1 MNNKIYLDNNATT
14 ALDPEV
20 IKVMEAD
27 LRSPPSNPSSIHLFG
42 RDAKN
47 RLQDARQT
55 ISSFFQVKPKEI
67 LFTSG
72 GTESMNTLLQGL
84 IHPEKQPH
92 VITSNIEHSCVEKT
106 LHNLQKKGC
115 RVSFLPA
122 GLKGAVSPEQVQETI
137 TAETKYL
144 VFSAANSETG
154 VKHDIKALA
163 DIALQYNIPLIIDA
177 IAHFGKDPFI
187 LHPGIAAAGFS
198 AHKLHGPKGAG
209 FMFLRSSLSTQFTPL
224 LFGGG
229 QEYGLRS
236 GTENLTTIL
245 GLAKAVDQLAKH
257 MPEACKRMKDL
268 RDYFEKTIQDKLSF
282 VQINGSQERVC
293 NVSNLC
299 FTGCDA
305 ETLSIQLDLHS
316 IAASQGSACSSGSVE
331 PSRVLTNMGLSQAHA
346 KSSIRFSLSRLTTYE
361 EIKTAAS
368 IVIALAQSL
377 K

>member
-20 IKVMEAD
+20 IKVMEED
-27 LRSPPSNPSSIHLFG
+27 LRAPPSNPSSIHSFG
-42 RDAKN
+42 RDAKDK
-47 RLQDARQT
+47 LQEARQS
-55 ISSFFQVKPKEI
+55 ISSFLKVKPKEI

-72 GTESMNTLLQGL
+72 GTESLNTLLQGL
-84 IHPEKQPH
+84 ILPQKQPH

-106 LHNLQKKGC
+106 LRKLQEKGC

-122 GLKGAVSPEQVQETI
+122 GLKGAVSPEQVLEALTN
-137 TAETKYL
+137 ETKYL

-154 VKHDIKALA
+154 VKHDINAFA
-163 DIALQYNIPLIIDA
+163 DIALQYNIPLIVDA
-177 IAHFGKDPFI
+177 IAHFGKDPFT

-198 AHKLHGPKGAG
+198 AHKFHGPKGAG
-209 FMFLRSSLSTQFTPL
+209 FMFLRSSLSAQFTPL

-236 GTENLTTIL
+236 GTENLTSIL
-245 GLAKAVDQLAKH
+245 GLATAVDQLAKH
-257 MPEACKRMKDL
+257 APEAYTRMKAL
-268 RDYFEKTIQDKLSF
+268 RDYFENTIQHKLSF
-282 VQINGSQERVC
+282 VQINGLQERVC

-305 ETLSIQLDLHS
+305 ETLCIQLDLHA

-331 PSRVLTNMGLSQAHA
+331 PSRVLTNMGLSQADA
-346 KSSIRFSLSRLTTYE
+346 KSSIRFSLSRLTTKE
-361 EIKTAAS
+361 EVETAAS
-368 IVIALAQSL
+368 IVIALAQNL
-377 K
+377 Q